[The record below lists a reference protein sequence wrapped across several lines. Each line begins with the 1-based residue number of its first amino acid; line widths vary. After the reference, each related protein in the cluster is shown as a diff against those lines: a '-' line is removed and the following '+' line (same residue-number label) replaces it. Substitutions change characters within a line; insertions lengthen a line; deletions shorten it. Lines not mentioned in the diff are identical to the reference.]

1 MAAGDF
7 DLRGFEVPRSEFFAP
22 TRRPAISFSD
32 RRIKFNAPCV
42 RKFAPKTY
50 AELLINPIERKL
62 AIRPSDKSNR
72 SAVVI
77 SKLTNKRYTP
87 REVPAAAFYDTIFSI
102 FGWNKDYKYRII
114 GSLYEQDGELAYVFD
129 AEDSEAFVQSFVL
142 PVQETTEE
150 GTNDLLPV
158 TFSGKRIRAI
168 PEAWTNTFG
177 KDFYEYELSLAAL
190 EAQSE
195 QDWKLRLEGRLFE
208 TGRKINVTGF
218 DELKAYIKT
227 ELSGISLQEVI
238 T

>member
-1 MAAGDF
+1 M
-7 DLRGFEVPRSEFFAP
+7 
-22 TRRPAISFSD
+22 
-32 RRIKFNAPCV
+32 
-42 RKFAPKTY
+42 
-50 AELLINPIERKL
+50 
-62 AIRPSDKSNR
+62 
-72 SAVVI
+72 
-77 SKLTNKRYTP
+77 P
-87 REVPAAAFYDTIFSI
+87 RERATV
-102 FGWNKDYKYRII
+102 
-114 GSLYEQDGELAYVFD
+114 
-129 AEDSEAFVQSFVL
+129 VQSFVL

-158 TFSGKRIRAI
+158 TSSGKRIRAI